1 MWGLLAFIGVVVTV
15 SANLIIGS
23 VDADIEKMRAVCL
36 WLFGAIW
43 ILAGS
48 LGVYA
53 YNSKRRELDLTAR
66 VTRELY
72 ELRSEI
78 EDLKMKNLEK
88 DDFKMDDLE
97 YRD

>member
-1 MWGLLAFIGVVVTV
+1 M
-15 SANLIIGS
+15 SS
-23 VDADIEKMRAVCL
+23 VDIDIERVRAVCL

-43 ILAGS
+43 VLAGS
-48 LGVYA
+48 LGVHV
-53 YNSKRRELDLTAR
+53 YNSKHRELDLMAR
-66 VTRELY
+66 MTQELY

>member
-1 MWGLLAFIGVVVTV
+1 MWGLLAFIGVIVTIF
-15 SANLIIGS
+15 ANLIMGS
-23 VDADIEKMRAVCL
+23 VDTDIERVRAVCL

-43 ILAGS
+43 VLVGS
-48 LGVYA
+48 LGVHV

-66 VTRELY
+66 LTQELY

-88 DDFKMDDLE
+88 ENYQNYEK
-97 YRD
+97 